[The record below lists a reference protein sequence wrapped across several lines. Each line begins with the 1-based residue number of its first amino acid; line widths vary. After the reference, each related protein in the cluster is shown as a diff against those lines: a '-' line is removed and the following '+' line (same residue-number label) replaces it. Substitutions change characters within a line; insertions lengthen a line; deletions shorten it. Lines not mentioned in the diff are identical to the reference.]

1 MANKSNLLKSNRY
14 QQGLMLM
21 GFIVIVLIIA
31 FIVFL
36 AMYTYKLNDEIIDK
50 FESRRWDIPAT
61 IYSRPL
67 EISANS
73 NLSPENLEYWL
84 TSLRYD
90 KGQTGKTG
98 SYTKSA
104 NTYTIYTRGF
114 DYGSQDVEQ
123 KQVLKIHFENG
134 KISHIQSTAQNSSG
148 IVRLEPINIGGIY
161 PENNEDRILLTKDTV
176 PQPLIDALIATED
189 RNFYEHHGISIR
201 GTLRA
206 LFSNLKGGST
216 QGGSTIT
223 QQLIKNFYLSSE
235 RTFKRKINEAIMAL
249 LLERHYT
256 KDDILLAYLN
266 EINLGQNGNRSVNG
280 FGIASEFYFN
290 KPLSELRL
298 DQYALLVGLAKGPS
312 YYNPKKHTERAL
324 MRRNTVLE
332 NMLNQG
338 KISQEEFLV
347 AKELPLKIAQNPAV
361 AKSAFPDFFDVV
373 HRELKK
379 YYKDS
384 DLRRA
389 GLRIIST
396 LDPIAQHSANQAI
409 KNKLGM
415 LKKTNKNTALLEGAL
430 VSADIK
436 TGELVAIVGGSNEFT
451 GFNRAIDA
459 KRQVGSL
466 LKPVIYLTALQSGTY
481 NLASPVKDEPIAY
494 QSGKGEWTPKNYSGK
509 SHGEVPL
516 MTALANSYNQAAVN
530 VGMEFGLN
538 TFQKQMHQLGVTGN
552 LSSYPSVLLG
562 AVDLSPMQMLGV
574 YQIFASG
581 GYHTPIHS
589 IRTVISEKGE
599 VLQRN
604 QNNIQTTPRIP
615 PEAMYLANFA
625 TAKVISD
632 GTAKEA
638 LALGEHLNLVGKT
651 GTTNDAR
658 DAWFAGFSGNYVSVV
673 WVGRDD
679 NKPFGLTGG
688 KGALPIWIDYMK
700 RLSLTPVYFDMPD
713 KISEVWLENGTGKLT
728 QEYCPN
734 AIKAPIITEF
744 MPKERSDCYAGDDTG
759 FTPRRPKFDD
769 IGADNQADTASDFVV
784 DDNEEDFVSEDSTF
798 TDDSDTSE
806 NSPPA
811 DTVEF

>member
-1 MANKSNLLKSNRY
+1 MSSKPNRSNCTKN
-14 QQGLMLM
+14 QQGLMLV
-21 GFIVIVLIIA
+21 GFIIVVLIITL
-31 FIVFL
+31 IVFL

-73 NLSPENLEYWL
+73 SISPENLEYWL
-84 TSLRYD
+84 TSLHYE
-90 KGQTGKTG
+90 KGHTNNTG
-98 SYTKSA
+98 SYTKSG

-114 DYGSQDVEQ
+114 NYGDGDVDA
-123 KQVLKIHFENG
+123 KQILKIEYQGN
-134 KISHIQSTAQNSSG
+134 KISHLQSTEKSSSG
-148 IVRLEPINIGGIY
+148 IIRLEPINIGGIY
-161 PENNEDRILLTKDTV
+161 PENNEDRILLTKETV
-176 PQPLIDALIATED
+176 PKPLINALIATED
-189 RNFYEHHGISIR
+189 RNFYQHHGISIR
-201 GTLRA
+201 GTMRA

-280 FGIASEFYFN
+280 FGVASEFYFN

-312 YYNPKKHTERAL
+312 YYNPKKHAERAL
-324 MRRNTVLE
+324 ARRNTVLE
-332 NMLNQG
+332 NMLNQN
-338 KISQEEFLV
+338 KISQEDFLA
-347 AKELPLKIAQNPAV
+347 AKDLPLKIAQNPSI

-379 YYKDS
+379 YYKES

-389 GLRIIST
+389 GLKIIST

-409 KNKLGM
+409 KNKLTT
-415 LKKTNKNTALLEGAL
+415 LKKSNQHTALLESAL
-430 VSADIK
+430 VSADVK

-451 GFNRAIDA
+451 EFNRAIDA

-481 NLASPVKDEPIAY
+481 NLASSVKDEAISY
-494 QSGKGEWTPKNYSGK
+494 QAGKSEWTPKNYNGR
-509 SHGEVPL
+509 SHGDVPL

-538 TFQKQMHQLGVTGN
+538 TFQKQMHQLGITGN

-589 IRTVISEKGE
+589 IRTVISEKGD

-604 QNNIQTTPRIP
+604 QNSIQTTPRIP

-625 TAKVISD
+625 TAKVITE
-632 GTAKEA
+632 GTAKDA
-638 LALGEHLNLVGKT
+638 LALGDNLNLIGKT

-688 KGALPIWIDYMK
+688 KGALPIWIDYMR
-700 RLSLTPVYFDMPD
+700 RLSLTPVHFDTPD
-713 KISEVWLENGTGKLT
+713 KITEVWLENGTGKLT

-734 AIKAPIITEF
+734 AIKVPVITEF
-744 MPKERSDCYAGDDTG
+744 MPKERSDCYAGDNTG
-759 FTPRRPKFDD
+759 STPRKPKFDD
-769 IGADNQADTASDFVV
+769 VGTDDKAQTPSDFVV
-784 DDNEEDFVSEDSTF
+784 DDSEEDFVFEN
-798 TDDSDTSE
+798 DTPVDTNASE
-806 NSPPA
+806 NSSPA